1 MMRVGIEGSV
11 LQRKHKTGV
20 DYYTWGLVQSVIRQ
34 MPSDEFEVGYF
45 KSSSGYP
52 DLQSKNV
59 EYKVASITYR
69 LYNILFRYLVPKA
82 YDRVTKMNADVVL
95 FPNFV
100 RWPLN
105 RINKSVVV
113 VYDTAYIDKPE
124 YVPTRLKKYLTRF
137 VPKAVNKADRVIA
150 ISESTKKAIIKHYR
164 VDESKIA
171 VINPALDHA
180 VYRPVPS
187 RGVEKVKNQYGIKKE
202 YLLYLGTI
210 EPRKNIASI
219 IKAYSQLPDGVR
231 SKYQLVLAGGKGWLD
246 DDIEALISNSN
257 PGEIVKTGYI
267 EDKDKPA
274 LYTGAE
280 VFIYPSI
287 FEGWGMQVVEAMA
300 CGTPVITADNSSLPE
315 AGGKAAAYVKAGN
328 DSQLTCAIQDMLKN
342 KSSYNMRVKL
352 GLEHA
357 AKFTWEKSG
366 SQLKTVF
373 KDLGGQS

>member
-1 MMRVGIEGSV
+1 MRVGIEGSV

-257 PGEIVKTGYI
+257 PGEIVKTGYV
-267 EDKDKPA
+267 ENKDKPA

-328 DSQLTCAIQDMLKN
+328 DSQLTRAIQDMLKN

>member
-1 MMRVGIEGSV
+1 MRVGIEGSV